1 MVKWLKNRGMTMLS
15 LDPKIILKIT
25 RLWMVFSLINA
36 FTLKNFKNTFLHCII
51 LKLNTDRA
59 QEFHSDFM
67 SCAQHMTVISD
78 GTTQS

>member
-36 FTLKNFKNTFLHCII
+36 FTLK
-51 LKLNTDRA
+51 KL
-59 QEFHSDFM
+59 
-67 SCAQHMTVISD
+67 
-78 GTTQS
+78 